1 MRSEQVLTSYTL
13 SSVAYH
19 ILQQRFDTQFA
30 WVLGGGLIKHYRV
43 PSYSTTTLSKW
54 YDSSVPNHMVTL
66 LRYMITRVSATL
78 QILEESEVVT
88 KTAYDSHPV

>member
-30 WVLGGGLIKHYRV
+30 WVLGGANQ
-43 PSYSTTTLSKW
+43 TLQG
-54 YDSSVPNHMVTL
+54 TL
-66 LRYMITRVSATL
+66 LFHGN
-78 QILEESEVVT
+78 VV
-88 KTAYDSHPV
+88 KVV